1 MTTLTTTIPKI
12 DRVIR
17 SKRRTFSIE
26 VERDGS
32 LVVRAPNRAS
42 MRNIT
47 GVVKDK
53 RKWIAR
59 KQRQAR
65 EKYGS
70 IAPKRFVEGERF
82 LYLGKPYPLEV
93 DNATR
98 HPLTFDNNNFVLSDE
113 HVGKA
118 REAFIDWYRQ
128 QARSVI
134 SERVKR
140 YSSPS
145 GIQYRKLKITNAQKR
160 WGSCSAKGNLCFSWR
175 LAMAPREVID
185 YVVVHELA
193 HIEHKDHSRKFWD
206 RVEKVLPD
214 YRSRRRWLKDNDHR
228 LTL

>member
-1 MTTLTTTIPKI
+1 MISLTTTPKI
-12 DRVIR
+12 DRIVR
-17 SKRRTFSIE
+17 SKRKTFSIE

-42 MRNIT
+42 MRTIR
-47 GVVKDK
+47 GVVKGK

-59 KQRQAR
+59 KQHQAL
-65 EKYGS
+65 EKYSS
-70 IAPKRFVEGERF
+70 ITPKRFVKGERF
-82 LYLGKPYPLEV
+82 LYLGNPYPLV
-93 DNATR
+93 IGNATNP
-98 HPLTFDNNNFVLSDE
+98 PLTFDNRNFVLSEE
-113 HVGKA
+113 HVAKA

-134 SERVKR
+134 SERVQR

-145 GIQYRKLKITNAQKR
+145 DIRYRKLKITSAQKR

-175 LAMAPREVID
+175 LAMAPLEVID

-193 HIEHKDHSRKFWD
+193 HIEHKDHSRQFWD
-206 RVEKVLPD
+206 RVENVLPD
-214 YRSRRRWLKDNDHR
+214 YRSRRQWLKDNDHL

>member
-1 MTTLTTTIPKI
+1 
-12 DRVIR
+12 
-17 SKRRTFSIE
+17 
-26 VERDGS
+26 
-32 LVVRAPNRAS
+32 

-59 KQRQAR
+59 KQRQAQ
-65 EKYGS
+65 EKYTS
-70 IAPKRFVEGERF
+70 ITPKRFVEGERF
-82 LYLGKPYPLEV
+82 LYLGNPYPLV
-93 DNATR
+93 IGNAANP
-98 HPLTFDNNNFVLSDE
+98 PLTFANNNFVLSGE
-113 HVGKA
+113 YTGNVRG
-118 REAFIDWYRQ
+118 AFIDWYRQ

-145 GIQYRKLKITNAQKR
+145 GIRYRELKITNAQKR

-193 HIEHKDHSRKFWD
+193 HLEHKDHSRKFWD

-214 YRSRRRWLKDNDHR
+214 YRSRRQWLRDNDHR